1 MAALRGSDS
10 AVVVQECFR
19 DPWTVVIDK
28 PAGLLVQPG
37 VGAHQQDSLI
47 TRLREDDPD
56 LHLIHRLD
64 RDTSGLVMVARG
76 KESLRRWSAL
86 FAERRIRKLY
96 AARVHGRL
104 EGAGRIRVP
113 LARLSRQPPRYGAH
127 PQGRTAL
134 TLWRRVDG
142 GVDWTQLWLAPRTG
156 RSHQLRAHLS
166 GIGHPILGDPIYSS
180 DPLGR
185 LHLHAVA
192 LRASHPFTGEPF
204 RLRSGQPWPW

>member
-1 MAALRGSDS
+1 M
-10 AVVVQECFR
+10 VQECFR

-166 GIGHPILGDPIYSS
+166 GIGHPILGDPFGSVRWGDSPPCGRVACQSS
-180 DPLGR
+180 VHRGAIPAAQRSAL
-185 LHLHAVA
+185 AVV
-192 LRASHPFTGEPF
+192 TG
-204 RLRSGQPWPW
+204 